1 MREFPKHVRSSI
13 RELNRKDSVV
23 AAISVVVWLGIVV
36 VLFAAYWRIFAKAGR
51 PGWASLIPIYNA
63 VTLLHITG
71 RSGWW
76 VLGLCVPL
84 LNLFVL
90 IRLVFE
96 LAGAFGRGVG
106 FGFGL
111 LLLSPIFVPV
121 LGFGGSRYVG
131 RGAALAA

>member
-1 MREFPKHVRSSI
+1 M
-13 RELNRKDSVV
+13 
-23 AAISVVVWLGIVV
+23 AALYSLVWLAIVV
-36 VLFAAYWRIFAKAGR
+36 VLVAAYWRIFAKAGR

-76 VLGLCVPL
+76 LLGMCVPL
-84 LNLFVL
+84 LNIFVF

-96 LAGAFGRGVG
+96 LAGAFGRGFG

-111 LLLSPIFVPV
+111 LLLSPVFVPV
-121 LGFGGSRYVG
+121 LAFGGSRYVG
-131 RGAALAA
+131 RGAALVS

>member
-1 MREFPKHVRSSI
+1 MA
-13 RELNRKDSVV
+13 VV
-23 AAISVVVWLGIVV
+23 YGVVPLAFVV
-36 VLFAAYWRIFAKAGR
+36 VLIAAYWRIFAKAGR
-51 PGWASLIPIYNA
+51 PGWASLIPIYNV

-76 VLGLCVPL
+76 ILGMCVPL
-84 LNLFVL
+84 LNVFVW

-96 LAGAFGRGVG
+96 LARAFGRGIG

-121 LGFGGSRYVG
+121 LGFGGSQYVG
-131 RGAALAA
+131 RDTAPVR

>member
-1 MREFPKHVRSSI
+1 MT
-13 RELNRKDSVV
+13 
-23 AAISVVVWLGIVV
+23 AISGLVWLGVVV
-36 VLFAAYWRIFAKAGR
+36 VLIAAYWRIFSKAGR
-51 PGWASLIPIYNA
+51 PGWASLIPIYNM

-76 VLGLCVPL
+76 VVGMCVPL
-84 LNLFVL
+84 LNLFVF

-96 LAGAFGRGVG
+96 LAGAFGRGIG

-111 LLLSPIFVPV
+111 LLLSPVFVPV

-131 RGAALAA
+131 RRTTLVG